1 MFLTHQT
8 VRFCR
13 NFQHPPLK
21 LFVGYKLPGKRKW
34 QDSNDSGV
42 EDLSSHHRSL
52 KDFTLCE
59 TSTDPPDFRIT
70 AASSVFE
77 SVLINFIS
85 IKKYSSNI
93 KRNTWPAIYNYI
105 SHYPNSV
112 FRIWGSYR
120 QRHLSVFGVAYF
132 ITKWS
137 NSSNVPSLQNYPIF
151 SQEHCIRIK
160 SAKEPGSSVGSLK
173 DQKLEVLYIRK
184 LSLCLFRIKVLNGET
199 RNNLLGEERGLT
211 KLCRL
216 IPPDSFP
223 GRSLSRTEGIRPI
236 FSVSYGQSQIK
247 IIRYLIKRRCGRFK
261 PRHFKSFL
269 CDLRSC
275 IKILWLSVYRKK
287 VRKICKLVISNI
299 FPWVDHPSTFTTRHF
314 QQNHTHQP
322 SCF

>member
-13 NFQHPPLK
+13 NFHYPPPK

-34 QDSNDSGV
+34 QDPNDSGV
-42 EDLSSHHRSL
+42 EDLSSLHRSL
-52 KDFTLCE
+52 KDFILYETL
-59 TSTDPPDFRIT
+59 SDPPDLRIT
-70 AASSVFE
+70 SASSGLE
-77 SVLINFIS
+77 SVPLNFIS
-85 IKKYSSNI
+85 IKKYSFE

-120 QRHLSVFGVAYF
+120 QRYLSVFAVAYF

-137 NSSNVPSLQNYPIF
+137 KSSNVPSLQNYPIF
-151 SQEHCIRIK
+151 SQEHYISIK
-160 SAKEPGSSVGSLK
+160 SAKEPGSCVGSLK
-173 DQKLEVLYIRK
+173 DQRLEVLYIRK

-199 RNNLLGEERGLT
+199 CNNLPGEERGLT

-216 IPPDSFP
+216 ILPDSLP
-223 GRSLSRTEGIRPI
+223 GRSLSITEGIRPI
-236 FSVSYGQSQIK
+236 FSVSYSQSQIK

-275 IKILWLSVYRKK
+275 IKILWPSVYRKK
-287 VRKICKLVISNI
+287 VRKICKLVISSI
-299 FPWVDHPSTFTTRHF
+299 FARVDHPSTFTTRHF
-314 QQNHTHQP
+314 QQNLTHQP
-322 SCF
+322 SYF